1 MEPPKQKLD
10 FHAGIRRAALS
21 GISLATVIA
30 LVAAL
35 LFGLGSLFLLLE
47 PVLLPVVLAGILAY
61 LLFPCVVWVQRWVKR
76 RAAAVLLVMLAA
88 GLLLGG
94 LGTAVV
100 PPLVRQC
107 GELVSARAEIFRNA
121 VEAGQQQLNHN
132 RFLQGGVDML
142 YERAL
147 NEAKQEGLPTNSSAE
162 ESVAPDDYAGKL
174 AVILNYH
181 SDYLTEKTVAW
192 LTAGSRALSG
202 IGMLLI
208 GTVMVPVF
216 LFYFLKESDSIIGSW
231 HRLLPLREGRFRNE
245 LVETLQ
251 EINGYI
257 VSFVRGQ
264 MLVSAADAVLLAI
277 ALKLLG
283 LPYAITIAAVAA
295 LLGIIP
301 YVGMISTWIP
311 AMLIAWFT
319 WHDVSHLLLVSAVF
333 AAVSQLDG
341 WVLQPK
347 IVGNSVR
354 MHDLTIMFSVLF
366 WSFVIGGVVGA
377 LLAVPLTAVLKVLF
391 TRYVWEPARSGDEAK
406 L

>member
-1 MEPPKQKLD
+1 MDEPKQTPD
-10 FHAGIRRAALS
+10 FHARICRMALS

-61 LLFPCVVWVQRWVKR
+61 LLAPCVAWVQRWVKR
-76 RAAAVLLVMLAA
+76 RTAAVLLVMTAA

-94 LGTAVV
+94 LGTAIV

-121 VEAGQQQLNHN
+121 VEAGQQQLNSN
-132 RFLQGGVDML
+132 RFLQSGVDML

-147 NEAKQEGLPTNSSAE
+147 NEAKQEGLPTVAE
-162 ESVAPDDYAGKL
+162 EVVAPEDYAGKL

-216 LFYFLKESDSIIGSW
+216 LFYFLKDSDSIIGSW

-264 MLVSAADAVLLAI
+264 MLVSAADAVLLAV

-391 TRYVWEPARSGDEAK
+391 TRYVWAPARSAAGEK
-406 L
+406 V